1 MLGVPVCRMSVDEG
15 SAFGAAMLGGVAG
28 GLFADVDEAV
38 SACVRV
44 RDQIDPEPAWTDLYA
59 EAARALPRSLSRSQG
74 SARMT
79 LSIGLLSTARIN
91 ADLAAGARA
100 SSRVRVVAIASRE
113 LARAQAQASELG
125 VDRAHGSYEALLA
138 DRDVEAVYVSLPN
151 ELHHEWTLRALAA
164 GKHVLCEKPYSRV
177 PGDVQEA
184 FAAADAAGLVLAEAL
199 MWRHHPQALRLE
211 QLVTG
216 GAIGELRMVRAAF
229 SFMLE
234 HPKDARLLTEPAG
247 GGLMD
252 VGCYCVSAARMLAG
266 EPVSVTAQQLVTPSG
281 LDRRL
286 AATLAHERDVL
297 THFDCALDLPERSE
311 LEAIGSEG
319 VLRVSDPWHSIT
331 TGIELAVGDRRPEH
345 FDIPDANPYACE
357 LDDFAAA
364 VAGEH
369 PPRLGLSDALGQA
382 RTIEAVLIAAESGRR
397 VAL

>member
-1 MLGVPVCRMSVDEG
+1 
-15 SAFGAAMLGGVAG
+15 
-28 GLFADVDEAV
+28 
-38 SACVRV
+38 
-44 RDQIDPEPAWTDLYA
+44 
-59 EAARALPRSLSRSQG
+59 
-74 SARMT
+74 MT

-100 SSRVRVVAIASRE
+100 SSRARVVAIASRD

-125 VDRAHGSYEALLA
+125 VERAHGSYEALLA
-138 DRDVEAVYVSLPN
+138 DREIDAVYVSLPN

-164 GKHVLCEKPYSRV
+164 GKHVLCEKPYSRL

-211 QLVTG
+211 ELVTG

-229 SFMLE
+229 SFMLK

-266 EPVSVTAQQLVTPSG
+266 EPMSATAQQLVTPSG

-319 VLRVSDPWHSIT
+319 VLRVSDPWHSIS
-331 TGIELAVGDRRPEH
+331 TGIELKVGDRRPEY
-345 FDIPDANPYACE
+345 FDVPDANPYACE

-369 PPRLGLSDALGQA
+369 SPRLGLSDALGQA
-382 RTIEAVLIAAESGRR
+382 RTIEAVLNAAEGGRR
-397 VAL
+397 VML